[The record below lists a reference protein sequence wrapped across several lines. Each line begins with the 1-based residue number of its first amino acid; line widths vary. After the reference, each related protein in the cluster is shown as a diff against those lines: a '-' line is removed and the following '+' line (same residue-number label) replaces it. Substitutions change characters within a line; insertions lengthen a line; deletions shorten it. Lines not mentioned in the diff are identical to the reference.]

1 MQRNAAGNFTAVFNK
16 KKSWKGV
23 LKKSACPWENPWSE
37 PNASKSATFFDFAQK
52 KVPEETS
59 WFRITDRGIR
69 TYGGLLDSRFATGVG
84 WLTQWSSQVEE
95 MSAGPNTRA
104 GFIPAPVKGTWGK
117 ISIQYQCQEWISN
130 NWNACLEIVYRN
142 IVVTVFRPR
151 GWKRS
156 GFFGHPAV
164 LVAVVFVIIIFVII
178 IFLVHSH
185 NPISPQKM
193 LRHGWP
199 CGLDADKRPC
209 RVRK

>member
-156 GFFGHPAV
+156 GFFWSSCRSCRS
-164 LVAVVFVIIIFVII
+164 
-178 IFLVHSH
+178 FLCHYH
-185 NPISPQKM
+185 FCHHHLLGTQPQPHITPKNAAAWM
-193 LRHGWP
+193 TLWP
-199 CGLDADKRPC
+199 WRW
-209 RVRK
+209 